1 MKRFITFGG
10 GGPHFYDAGNRL
22 INQVQNLNIFD
33 ETQFYTDEYLK
44 SDTEFWEQHGDFINA
59 NPRGYGYWLWKPYIV
74 KKNLEKMQEG
84 DILLYLDCGCEI
96 DIRKKNELE
105 KQIENVKTEK
115 YIGSSTHNESEWT
128 KIDLFHILDMV
139 EDKYLHSPQRQGG
152 ILLFLVCDKI
162 IQMVNKWYSY
172 ACYYP
177 NINDS
182 PSSYPNI
189 CYFQEHRHDQSIFSL
204 LSKKYGFGGAYTL
217 DNCVE
222 IIRNIS
228 GNSRINYES

>member
-10 GGPHFYDAGNRL
+10 DGQHFYDAGNRL

-33 ETQFYTDEYLK
+33 ETQLYTDEYLK
-44 SDTEFWEQHGDFINA
+44 KDTEFWTQHGDFIIA
-59 NPRGYGYWLWKPYIV
+59 NPRGYGYWLWKPYIL
-74 KKNLEKMQEG
+74 KKNLEKMREG

-115 YIGSSTHNESEWT
+115 YIGSYTHTESEWT
-128 KIDLFHILDMV
+128 KIDLFHLLDMV
-139 EDKYLHSPQRQGG
+139 EDKYLYSPQRQGG

-162 IQMVNKWYSY
+162 IQMVNEWYSY
-172 ACYYP
+172 ACHYP
-177 NINDS
+177 NINDT
-182 PSSYPNI
+182 PSSHPNI

-204 LSKKYGFGGAYTL
+204 LSKKNGFGGIYTL

-228 GNSRINYES
+228 GNSRINYQK